1 MADNYL
7 EKKMEEHL
15 SGRPARTKPAHRP
28 EGLCYPLKPLR
39 ILIAAVERRH
49 LRQYVAPLQALHC
62 RIAIFNTLPAT
73 DTDLPADH
81 ATRYCTTDRTDNPL
95 PALIT
100 AWRDIDAVI
109 LLDPR
114 PALYTALTA
123 HIKGRPYPNDWGTPI
138 LLIGD
143 RTLTRLSPT
152 DTGAHPTDAGA
163 LPAFTAPADIASHPA
178 AAHIPYLLLRT
189 SSTISTLTLRQ
200 PPKKPPKKP

>member
-15 SGRPARTKPAHRP
+15 SGRPARTVPAHRP

-39 ILIAAVERRH
+39 ILIAASGRRH

-62 RIAIFNTLPAT
+62 RVAIFNTLPAT

-81 ATRYCTTDRTDNPL
+81 ATRYYAADQADTPF
-95 PALIT
+95 ASLIA

-109 LLDPR
+109 LLDPLT
-114 PALYTALTA
+114 ALYAALTA
-123 HIKGRPYPNDWGTPI
+123 HINARPYPNDWGTPI

-143 RTLTRLSPT
+143 RTLTRLNPANTNTSANLPTFPSSP
-152 DTGAHPTDAGA
+152 
-163 LPAFTAPADIASHPA
+163 DIASNPA
-178 AAHIPYLLLRT
+178 AEHIPYLLLRT
-189 SSTISTLTLRQ
+189 SATISIITLR
-200 PPKKPPKKP
+200 

>member
-15 SGRPARTKPAHRP
+15 SGRPARTAPAHRP

-39 ILIAAVERRH
+39 ILIAASGRRH

-62 RIAIFNTLPAT
+62 RVAIFNTLPAT

-81 ATRYCTTDRTDNPL
+81 ATRYYAADQADTPF
-95 PALIT
+95 ASLIA

-109 LLDPR
+109 LLDPLT
-114 PALYTALTA
+114 ALYAALTA
-123 HIKGRPYPNDWGTPI
+123 HINARPYPNDWGTPTI
-138 LLIGD
+138 LVTNH
-143 RTLTRLSPT
+143 TLTRLTPT
-152 DTGAHPTDAGA
+152 ALTETAEITHTPTASNHPT
-163 LPAFTAPADIASHPA
+163 LTDIPNHPA

-189 SSTISTLTLRQ
+189 SSTIHQITLH
-200 PPKKPPKKP
+200 

>member
-15 SGRPARTKPAHRP
+15 SGHPARTAPAHRP

-39 ILIAAVERRH
+39 ILIAATGRRH
-49 LRQYVAPLQALHC
+49 LRQYVAPLQARHC

-81 ATRYCTTDRTDNPL
+81 ATRYYATDQADTPF
-95 PALIT
+95 ASLIA

-109 LLDPR
+109 LLAPL

-123 HIKGRPYPNDWGTPI
+123 HIKARPYPNDWGTPI

-143 RTLTRLSPT
+143 RTLTRLNPADLNT
-152 DTGAHPTDAGA
+152 PAT
-163 LPAFTAPADIASHPA
+163 LPIFTAYADIDPHPA

-189 SSTISTLTLRQ
+189 SAAISTITLR
-200 PPKKPPKKP
+200 